1 MMLCSNR
8 NQLYTAAS
16 SRPGSRTDAYVAWY
30 FSKKLW
36 LKYPNSKSS

>member
-16 SRPGSRTDAYVAWY
+16 SRPRTDAYVAWY